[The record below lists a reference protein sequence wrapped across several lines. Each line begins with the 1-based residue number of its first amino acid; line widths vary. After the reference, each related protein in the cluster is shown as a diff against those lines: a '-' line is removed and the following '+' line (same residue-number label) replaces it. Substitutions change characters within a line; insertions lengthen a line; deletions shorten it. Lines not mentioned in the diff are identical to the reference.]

1 MVQACFSALRAILPC
16 RINSYLLVTFF
27 VYQHDEYPN
36 KFNTLELLFDNSNDY
51 GIGYY
56 LYADKAL
63 SRRKTP
69 LGIRA
74 VSKGKISVLPAQ
86 RGVYTEMPSDQS
98 QSVGNIISMVEGRDI
113 TVKQRRDKCIRLLD
127 RVMTNLLS
135 YSLRLKMQC
144 TTD

>member
-1 MVQACFSALRAILPC
+1 M
-16 RINSYLLVTFF
+16 
-27 VYQHDEYPN
+27 YQHDEYPN